1 MDNKIKF
8 LSEIC
13 AQHRLQE
20 KILLVPSYSVGHQI
34 GENLARN
41 SGSWINLRVTT
52 VTGLAMDL
60 ASPEVIGKDLR
71 LIDSQESLL
80 ILERLLRDDVSNGI
94 DQPGH

>member
-13 AQHRLQE
+13 AQHRLHE
-20 KILLVPSYSVGHQI
+20 KILFVPSYSVGHQI

-60 ASPEVIGKDLR
+60 AFPEMIGKNLR
-71 LIDSQESLL
+71 LIDAQESLL